1 MMEQDALLTTTNPH
15 NGGGKEGGDSSDS
28 EDDDDDLAD
37 IPDTRE
43 YMPLDVDGLNS
54 LGIGGGNTSG
64 GINAQDL
71 HNMTVS
77 IDKKRFIFGHIYMD
91 KQTFTVHFNV
101 QETLHTHFM
110 ICFFSNL
117 QQR

>member
-1 MMEQDALLTTTNPH
+1 MMEEALTANNYPH
-15 NGGGKEGGDSSDS
+15 DGGGRADGDSDDDS

-54 LGIGGGNTSG
+54 LGIGGGNISG
-64 GINAQDL
+64 GINARDL

-77 IDKKRFIFGHIYMD
+77 IDKKRFIFSHIYG
-91 KQTFTVHFNV
+91 QTNFHSAFQCTRNLTH
-101 QETLHTHFM
+101 TLHDLLF
-110 ICFFSNL
+110 L
-117 QQR
+117 

>member
-1 MMEQDALLTTTNPH
+1 MMEEALTANNYPH
-15 NGGGKEGGDSSDS
+15 DGGGRADGDSDDDS

-54 LGIGGGNTSG
+54 LGIGGGNISG

-91 KQTFTVHFNV
+91 KQTFTVHFNG

>member
-1 MMEQDALLTTTNPH
+1 MMEQEALTDTNYPH

-28 EDDDDDLAD
+28 EDDDLAD

-54 LGIGGGNTSG
+54 LGIGGGNISG
-64 GINAQDL
+64 GINARDL

-77 IDKKRFIFGHIYMD
+77 NEKKIFIFGHSRLSGP
-91 KQTFTVHFNV
+91 T
-101 QETLHTHFM
+101 
-110 ICFFSNL
+110 SNEANG
-117 QQR
+117 

>member
-1 MMEQDALLTTTNPH
+1 MEQEALTDTSYPH
-15 NGGGKEGGDSSDS
+15 NGGGREGIGSDDDS

-54 LGIGGGNTSG
+54 LGIGGGNISG
-64 GINAQDL
+64 GINARDL

-77 IDKKRFIFGHIYMD
+77 NDKKIFIYSHIYG
-91 KQTFTVHFNV
+91 QTNFHSAFQCTRNLTH
-101 QETLHTHFM
+101 TLHDLLF
-110 ICFFSNL
+110 L
-117 QQR
+117 